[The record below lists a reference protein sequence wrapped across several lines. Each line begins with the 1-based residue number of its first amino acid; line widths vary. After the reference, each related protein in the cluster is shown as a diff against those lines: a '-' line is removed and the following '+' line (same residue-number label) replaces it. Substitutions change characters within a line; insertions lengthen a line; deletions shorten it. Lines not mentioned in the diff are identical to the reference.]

1 MNVAPVFRT
10 ADDDVELS
18 VDVDESLLAE
28 RVVFTCDP
36 GVAVLLGCWGDVIEP
51 SESSLSA

>member
-1 MNVAPVFRT
+1 MAPVFRT

-28 RVVFTCDP
+28 RVVLTCDA
-36 GVAVLLGCWGDVIEP
+36 GVVALFGC
-51 SESSLSA
+51 